1 MAFIQTI
8 AMLKDKKIL
17 LASSDI
23 NCAEIIILLLK
34 SWGYAP
40 SWIKEAKDMVETIS
54 KLQPDLIIVD
64 SSLGGENTFKLI
76 KEIKADY
83 YNGHIPI
90 LMILEK
96 KNVRR
101 DILEIEQGLDDYL
114 TKPPDPIDL
123 EVRLEMALRRTE
135 HHFFANALS
144 KLPGS
149 RMLEK
154 IIKQKLQH
162 KEIFSFLYCDI
173 NNFKSFNDKYGFER
187 GDAVIMQ
194 TAHIITNAVK
204 LCSGGKDFVFHIG
217 GDDFVVLT
225 QTSSEAAVTKYIIDE
240 FDKLILFHYSSID
253 RARGFIRIKDRQGRI
268 VNFPLMAISI
278 AIVNNVH
285 REISS
290 LIEFV
295 EIAFEIKRY
304 LKQDKHSRSLVNRRK
319 ARQDYELKKED
330 ELRQEAKNLTAKK
343 RQVYKPLG
351 QVLIE
356 RNLINSQ
363 QLESALVK
371 HWNSNRRLG
380 QVLVDMNIIDSKQLE
395 QIFKK
400 SPSALSN

>member
-1 MAFIQTI
+1 MPE
-8 AMLKDKKIL
+8 LKDKKIL
-17 LASSDI
+17 LASSDT

-34 SWGYAP
+34 SWGYAS
-40 SWIKEAKDMVETIS
+40 SWIKESKEVIEAIS

-64 SSLGGENTFKLI
+64 SSLGGTDPFNLI

-83 YNGHIPI
+83 HNGHIPI

-154 IIKQKLQH
+154 IIQQKLEH

-204 LCSGGKDFVFHIG
+204 LFGSTNDFVFHIG
-217 GDDFVVLT
+217 GDDFVILT
-225 QTSSEAAVTKYIIDE
+225 SSVSEAAVTKYIIDE
-240 FDKLILFHYSSID
+240 FDKLILFHYAPID
-253 RARGFIRIKDRQGRI
+253 RDRGFIRIRDRQGKI

-278 AIVNNVH
+278 AIVNNVD
-285 REISS
+285 RQINS

-304 LKQDKHSRSLVNRRK
+304 LKQDKHSSSLVNRRK
-319 ARQDYELKKED
+319 ARYDYEIKKED
-330 ELRQEAKNLTAKK
+330 ELKQEARVSSLKK
-343 RQVYKPLG
+343 RQIYRPLG
-351 QVLIE
+351 QILLE
-356 RNLINSQ
+356 KNLINNQ
-363 QLESALVK
+363 QLESALIK
-371 HWNSNRRLG
+371 HWSSNRRLG
-380 QVLVDMNIIDSKQLE
+380 QVLVDMNLIDSKQLE

-400 SPSALSN
+400 SPKHSQAHYVGA